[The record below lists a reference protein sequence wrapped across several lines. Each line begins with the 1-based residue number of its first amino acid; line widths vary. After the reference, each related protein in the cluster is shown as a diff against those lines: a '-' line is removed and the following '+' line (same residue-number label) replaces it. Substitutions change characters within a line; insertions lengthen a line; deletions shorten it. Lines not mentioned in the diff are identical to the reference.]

1 MNYVKAILCIAI
13 FFVQSV
19 AAQNTGYTGFWA
31 RTAGKLPAL
40 AYGLGEDRLGGA
52 KMGYLDTSVLLKVVD
67 TAKSMFQVQL
77 SKNRFAYIDKQ
88 FIVVDTNALDKPL
101 TPFPHTSN
109 SILAKGDSLF
119 DYVSIRLPEKLPYQS
134 WMDINPSKIIIEI
147 FGVAANTNWITQL
160 SSLQEVKNVYYHQVD
175 DDILRVTVELNHKQ
189 HWGYSLQY
197 SNKGLELIVRRQPQ
211 DLDLTKMVI
220 AIDAGHGG
228 TNSGADGIR
237 TKVKEK
243 NATLL
248 FAKALEKHLRDAGI
262 ENVIMTRQ
270 NDTSF
275 DNKDRILWLQSQLPH
290 VLISL
295 HLNSSGNT
303 QVKGTSTYYKHLGFR
318 PLTQTI
324 LARMLELGLNE
335 FGNIGSFNFAL
346 SQPTEFPNC
355 LVEIA
360 FLSNLDDE
368 QKIISPE
375 FHKDV
380 AKKIHA
386 GMQDW
391 IRRMDR

>member
-31 RTAGKLPAL
+31 RTAGKLPTL

-88 FIVVDTNALDKPL
+88 FIVVDTNALDKSL
-101 TPFPHTSN
+101 KPFPHTSN
-109 SILAKGDSLF
+109 SIIAKGDSLF

-175 DDILRVTVELNHKQ
+175 DDILRITVELNHKQ

-220 AIDAGHGG
+220 SIDAGHGG

-248 FAKALEKHLRDAGI
+248 FAKELEKHLRDAGI

-275 DNKDRILWLQSQLPH
+275 DNKDRILWLQNQLPH

-303 QVKGTSTYYKHLGFR
+303 QIKGTSTYYKHVGFR

-324 LARMLELGLNE
+324 LNRMLELGLNE

-346 SQPTEFPNC
+346 SQPTEFPSC
-355 LVEIA
+355 LVEVA

-368 QKIISPE
+368 QKIINPD
-375 FHKDV
+375 FQKDV

-386 GMQDW
+386 GLQDW
-391 IRRMDR
+391 IKRVER

>member
-1 MNYVKAILCIAI
+1 MNYVKAILCMAI

-101 TPFPHTSN
+101 TPFPYTSN

-160 SSLQEVKNVYYHQVD
+160 SSLKEVKNVYYHQVD

-197 SNKGLELIVRRQPQ
+197 SNIGLELIVRRQPQ

-248 FAKALEKHLRDAGI
+248 FAKELEKHLRDAGI

-303 QVKGTSTYYKHLGFR
+303 QVKGTSTYYKHVGFR